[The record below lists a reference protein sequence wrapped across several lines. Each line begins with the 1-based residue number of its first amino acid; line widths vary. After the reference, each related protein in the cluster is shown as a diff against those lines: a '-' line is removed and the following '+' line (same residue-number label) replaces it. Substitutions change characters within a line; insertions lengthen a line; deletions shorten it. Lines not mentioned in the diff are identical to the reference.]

1 MSSIFTLQ
9 NVACAT
15 FDIILISNI
24 TKTQLICKFNPR
36 WYQIPDTAKISRR
49 SHWCSAGKWAFPAL
63 APMGHT
69 FHFLDVPGSRPSP
82 QYIFFIHNHQLWL
95 LFSPILYT
103 LSTTIHTIIPT
114 KYQTI
119 SYSKISKY
127 HSYFPS
133 RYSISLSNQPYSPTP
148 GTLSPDKNMPKYTSI
163 PSPTCAHKSLNFS

>member
-1 MSSIFTLQ
+1 MLGIIRPALYPSKMLWIESAPKIPSKVLGMSAVF
-9 NVACAT
+9 
-15 FDIILISNI
+15 
-24 TKTQLICKFNPR
+24 
-36 WYQIPDTAKISRR
+36 
-49 SHWCSAGKWAFPAL
+49 WAFPAL
-63 APMGHT
+63 DGMGHT
-69 FHFLDVPGSRPSP
+69 FHFLDVPGISRSP
-82 QYIFFIHNHQLWL
+82 QYISFIHNYQLWI

-114 KYQTI
+114 KYQTS

-133 RYSISLSNQPYSPTP
+133 RYSITLSNQPYSPTP